1 MTDKTNFEVF
11 GFRTNSRFASRLN
24 VSVNDQMVSVT
35 GPRVGAT
42 VYRIWITLQ
51 AVFLALALPILIAA
65 IVLWDWRYLVAALGS
80 LLVYWV
86 ISAVGAVALWEY
98 ENFVSFDRAG
108 HQNNSFPTSSVK
120 RVTIGRGW
128 ARNGL
133 SLILLPFIAG
143 LNKSSEGRVVSF
155 EAPDGQTAK
164 DSVYAFYMRK
174 EDDPRTLARLLEGKY
189 QVE

>member
-1 MTDKTNFEVF
+1 MIDKTSFEVF

-24 VSVNDQMVSVT
+24 VSVNDQTVSVT
-35 GPRVGAT
+35 GPRVGVT

-51 AVFLALALPILIAA
+51 AVFLALTLPILIAA
-65 IVLWDWRYLVAALGS
+65 IVLWDWRYLVAVLGS
-80 LLVYWV
+80 LLVYWI
-86 ISAVGAVALWEY
+86 ISAVGAVALWEFQ
-98 ENFVSFDRAG
+98 NFMSFERAG
-108 HQNNSFPTSSVK
+108 HQSTSFPTSSVK
-120 RVTIGRGW
+120 RVRIGRGW

-155 EAPDGQTAK
+155 EAPDGDTAK

-174 EDDPRTLARLLEGKY
+174 EDNPQTLASLLEGR
-189 QVE
+189 